1 MNPPSDAVTSA
12 PPEDEFPFAPAD
24 WRPGIAARRAQDEGL
39 DLGPDHWQSIRCLQ
53 EYFHRHRD
61 ATIRVR
67 QLKDAQGE
75 SFHHKGGGGYLQR
88 LFPGG
93 PVAQG
98 CRLAGLPVPP
108 GAVDAS
114 FGSVQ

>member
-1 MNPPSDAVTSA
+1 MNASSDSDHDDVGK
-12 PPEDEFPFAPAD
+12 PDFPFAPEGWNEREAE
-24 WRPGIAARRAQDEGL
+24 RIARDEGL
-39 DLGPDHWQSIRCLQ
+39 ELGADHWQLVRCLH
-53 EYFHRHRD
+53 EYFARHEE
-61 ATIRVR
+61 TEIKVR
-67 QLKDAQGE
+67 ELKDALDE
-75 SFHHKGGGGYLQR
+75 SFHHKGGTRYLHR

-108 GAVDAS
+108 GAVDPS

>member
-1 MNPPSDAVTSA
+1 MNVDSDPNAAAAAETGFPHA
-12 PPEDEFPFAPAD
+12 PED
-24 WRPGIAARRAQDEGL
+24 WRQDDAQKRARDEGIE
-39 DLGPDHWQSIRCLQ
+39 LGPDHWQALRCLQ
-53 EYFHRHRD
+53 FYFSRHED
-61 ATIRVR
+61 TEIRIR
-67 QLKDAQGE
+67 ALKDALE
-75 SFHHKGGGGYLQR
+75 EHFHHKGGLGYLHR

-108 GAVDAS
+108 GAVDKS

>member
-1 MNPPSDAVTSA
+1 MSDPSDSKQSG
-12 PPEDEFPFAPAD
+12 DEVADFPHAPAGWQQRD
-24 WRPGIAARRAQDEGL
+24 AERIARDEGL
-39 DLGPDHWQSIRCLQ
+39 ELGPDHWLSLRALQ
-53 EYFHRHRD
+53 EYFARHED
-61 ATIRVR
+61 GEIRVR
-67 QLKDAQGE
+67 ELKDALDE
-75 SFHHKGGGGYLQR
+75 AFHHKGGVRYLHR

-108 GAVDAS
+108 GAVDPS

>member
-1 MNPPSDAVTSA
+1 MNVPSESNTGNGEKPD
-12 PPEDEFPFAPAD
+12 FPHAPAGWQQGD
-24 WRPGIAARRAQDEGL
+24 AERLAREEGL
-39 DLGPDHWQSIRCLQ
+39 KLENDHWLSLRCLQ
-53 EYFHRHRD
+53 EYFARHED
-61 ATIRVR
+61 SEIKVR
-67 QLKDAQGE
+67 ELKDALDE
-75 SFHHKGGGGYLQR
+75 AFHHKGGVRYLHR

-108 GAVDAS
+108 GAVDPS

>member
-1 MNPPSDAVTSA
+1 MNASSDSNPASGE
-12 PPEDEFPFAPAD
+12 PFEFPHAPAG
-24 WRPGIAARRAQDEGL
+24 WQPSEAERIARDEGL
-39 DLGPDHWQSIRCLQ
+39 ELGPDHWLSLRCLQ
-53 EYFHRHRD
+53 EYFARHED
-61 ATIRVR
+61 SDVRVR
-67 QLKDAQGE
+67 ELKDALDE
-75 SFHHKGGGGYLQR
+75 AFHRKGGVRYLHR

-108 GAVDAS
+108 GAVDPS

>member
-1 MNPPSDAVTSA
+1 MNASSDSNAASG
-12 PPEDEFPFAPAD
+12 DELDFPHAPAG
-24 WRPGIAARRAQDEGL
+24 WQPGEAERIARDEGL
-39 DLGPDHWQSIRCLQ
+39 ELGPDHWLSLRCLQ
-53 EYFHRHRD
+53 EYFARNED
-61 ATIRVR
+61 SDIRVR
-67 QLKDAQGE
+67 ELKDALDE
-75 SFHHKGGGGYLQR
+75 AFHSKGGVRYLHR

-108 GAVDAS
+108 GAVDPS

>member
-1 MNPPSDAVTSA
+1 MTEVSHGKPSGDDKAEFPCAPQHWQASDA
-12 PPEDEFPFAPAD
+12 E
-24 WRPGIAARRAQDEGL
+24 RIAQAEGL
-39 DLGPDHWQSIRCLQ
+39 ELGPDHWLLLRCLQ
-53 EYFHRHRD
+53 EYFSRKED
-61 ATIRVR
+61 TDIRIR
-67 QLKDAQGE
+67 ELKDALDE
-75 SFHHKGGGGYLQR
+75 TFHHKGGIKYLHR

-108 GAVDAS
+108 GAVNKS